1 MSARAAFAAVAAV
14 VALLALV
21 PWGDSPLRRLA
32 GGEGDGPEPRF
43 DVPLDPQLLKES
55 SLPDGTLYTT
65 RAPDESPL
73 VQGNLKAAGQ
83 LYLARHLPVQ
93 DSRRASV
100 VFTYRDGAV
109 VR

>member
-1 MSARAAFAAVAAV
+1 MSARAAFAAVGAV
-14 VALLALV
+14 VAALALV
-21 PWGDSPLRRLA
+21 PWADSPLRRLA

-43 DVPLDPQLLKES
+43 DVPLDASALETS
-55 SLPDGTLYTT
+55 SLPDGTLYAT

-73 VQGNLKAAGQ
+73 VQGNLKAAAQ

-93 DSRRASV
+93 DPRRASV
-100 VFTYRDGAV
+100 VFTYRDGV